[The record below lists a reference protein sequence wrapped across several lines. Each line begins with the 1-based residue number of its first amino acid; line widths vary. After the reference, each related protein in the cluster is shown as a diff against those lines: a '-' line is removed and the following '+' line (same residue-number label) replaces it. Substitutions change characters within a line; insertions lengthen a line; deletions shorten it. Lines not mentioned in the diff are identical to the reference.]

1 MKGSF
6 LLFLTT
12 ILALATN
19 LTSCGEEHIMDNNVH
34 ELSPLSFNAAPP
46 TATRTALDSDGNAV
60 VWEAT
65 DEIAVYDF
73 NTTKHKFVITQF
85 DKSNAQF
92 TGKITAKKEQFLAV
106 YPYSLSA
113 ENLTATG
120 EISVEL
126 PSQQNAALSSF
137 ASNLNLSIGKGA
149 RNVDGSPSNV
159 TFYNVCQ
166 LLKFHIPEYASGK
179 IKQIQF
185 NAKTAVAGIM
195 NVAYTANTPVT
206 TVDQNGS
213 KVITILPPTG
223 SDTFAAGTYY
233 IVSAPVVLK
242 GFSMAFT
249 CDGTSYTLSSN
260 STFGGKA
267 GKIYTLGTIDL
278 VNSPSISAQHIY
290 TNGILQGTRVTLSN
304 APIEGY
310 EWKASIKNSAQN
322 IIRNVQGTGTLISS
336 EQDELWPYLPQGNYT
351 IEYTYTTSNGKSFT
365 KTQTLNVTEKPQ
377 FTVSTTAYT
386 SFSYYKGDVVEKNIA
401 EANKCNNATIYSPKI
416 AINNISPKILSNS
429 NYSFSVSNTFNGI
442 QSGYN
447 SGIYT
452 YNNYTVSNLGSYTL
466 TGSVTFDGVTQSS
479 SKTVHITGMPY
490 TAAPPTQ
497 TDWSGD
503 AYSWEKDFV
512 RLHYKIIP
520 ADDHTITKTFFCP
533 ENINVTVSQNAYVRR
548 ATVSTTYKLLCS
560 ENELKSLSPG
570 YMSSTTDINSYQ
582 TQMTQSTPTVSCTN
596 SYGNPDTWIS
606 EGTNAKVYSI
616 TVQYR

>member
-1 MKGSF
+1 MAQYMKGNA
-6 LLFLTT
+6 LMALTI
-12 ILALATN
+12 ILALATA
-19 LTSCGEEHIMDNNVH
+19 LTSCSEEYIMDNNVH

-46 TATRTALDSDGNAV
+46 TTTRTALDSDGNAV

-73 NTTKHKFVITQF
+73 NTTKHKFVIAQF

-137 ASNLNLSIGKGA
+137 ASNLNISIGKGA

-185 NAKTAVAGIM
+185 NANTAVAGTL

-213 KVITILPPTG
+213 KVIMILPPTG

-233 IVSAPVVLK
+233 IVSAPVVLN

-249 CDGTSYTLSSN
+249 CAGSSYTIASN
-260 STFGGKA
+260 STFGGVA

-278 VNSPSISAQHIY
+278 VNTPKISAQHVY
-290 TNGILQGTRVTLSN
+290 TNSVLQGTRVTLSN

-310 EWKASIKNSAQN
+310 EWKAVIKNSAQN
-322 IIRNVQGTGTLISS
+322 IVRNVQGTGALVSS
-336 EQDELWPYLPQGNYT
+336 EQDETWPYLPQGNYT
-351 IEYTYTTSNGKSFT
+351 MEYTYTTSNGKSFT
-365 KTQTLNVTEKPQ
+365 KTQTLSITEQPQ
-377 FTVSTTAYT
+377 FTISMTAYT
-386 SFSYYKGDVVEKNIA
+386 SFSYYKGDVVEKNIS
-401 EANKCNNATIYSPKI
+401 EANKCNNTTIYEPKI
-416 AINNISPKILSNS
+416 TINNISQKIIDNP
-429 NYSFSVSNTFNGI
+429 NYSFSVSNTFNGT
-442 QSGYN
+442 QSGYS
-447 SGIYT
+447 SGVYT

-466 TGSVTFDGVTQSS
+466 TGSVSFDGVMQSS

-490 TAAPPTQ
+490 TAVPPTQ
-497 TDWSGD
+497 ADWTGN
-503 AYSWEKDFV
+503 ANSWKTDFV
-512 RLHYKIIP
+512 RLHGN
-520 ADDHTITKTFFCP
+520 TITKTFFCP

-548 ATVSTTYKLLCS
+548 ATVGTTYKLLCS
-560 ENELKSLSPG
+560 GNELKSLSPG

-582 TQMTQSTPTVSCTN
+582 TQMSQSTPTISCTN

>member
-6 LLFLTT
+6 LLFLTI
-12 ILALATN
+12 ILAFATN
-19 LTSCGEEHIMDNNVH
+19 LTSCSEEHIMDNIVH

-46 TATRTALDSDGNAV
+46 TTTRTALDSDGNTV
-60 VWEAT
+60 VWKAT

-137 ASNLNLSIGKGA
+137 ASNLNISIGKGA

-185 NAKTAVAGIM
+185 YANTAVAGIM

-233 IVSAPVVLK
+233 IVSAPVVLN

-249 CDGTSYTLSSN
+249 CDDSSYTLASN
-260 STFGGKA
+260 STFGGEA

-278 VNSPSISAQHIY
+278 VNTPKISAQHVY
-290 TNGILQGTRVTLSN
+290 TNSVLQGTRVTLSN

-310 EWKASIKNSAQN
+310 EWKAVIKNSAHN
-322 IIRNVQGTGTLISS
+322 IIRNVQGTGTLVSS
-336 EQDELWPYLPQGNYT
+336 EQDETWPYLPQGNYT
-351 IEYTYTTSNGKSFT
+351 IEYTYTTSNRKSFT
-365 KTQTLNVTEKPQ
+365 KTQTLNITEKPQ
-377 FTVSTTAYT
+377 FTISMTAYT
-386 SFSYYKGDVVEKNIA
+386 SFSYYKGDVVEKNIS
-401 EANKCNNATIYSPKI
+401 EANKCNNTTIYEPKI
-416 AINNISPKILSNS
+416 TINNICPEILNNT
-429 NYSFSVSNTFNGI
+429 NYSFNASNTFNGTL
-442 QSGYN
+442 SGYN
-447 SGIYT
+447 TGVYS
-452 YNNYTVSNLGSYTL
+452 YNNYAVSNLGSYTL
-466 TGSVTFDGVTQSS
+466 TGSVVFDGVTQSS
-479 SKTVHITGMPY
+479 SKTVHITGIPY

-497 TDWSGD
+497 TDWTG
-503 AYSWEKDFV
+503 
-512 RLHYKIIP
+512 
-520 ADDHTITKTFFCP
+520 
-533 ENINVTVSQNAYVRR
+533 NA
-548 ATVSTTYKLLCS
+548 
-560 ENELKSLSPG
+560 
-570 YMSSTTDINSYQ
+570 NS
-582 TQMTQSTPTVSCTN
+582 
-596 SYGNPDTWIS
+596 
-606 EGTNAKVYSI
+606 
-616 TVQYR
+616 